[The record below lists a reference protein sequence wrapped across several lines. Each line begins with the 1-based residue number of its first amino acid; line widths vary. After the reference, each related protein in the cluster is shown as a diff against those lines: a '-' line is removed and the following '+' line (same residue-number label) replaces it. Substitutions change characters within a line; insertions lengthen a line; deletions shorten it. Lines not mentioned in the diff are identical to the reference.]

1 MGGLG
6 ADAGRAVTLHRFH
19 VPALVPQGETLSL
32 PPDVS
37 HHIRHVLRL
46 AAGAPLRVF
55 DGEGH
60 EAQAVIERLAKSS
73 AVVRL
78 GASLPPLP
86 EPSLSI
92 VLALAPLKG
101 DLLDLVIQK
110 TTELGVAEI
119 WPVITARTDPPG
131 RAALEG
137 ARLGRWRR
145 IAAAAA
151 AQCGRSRVPHLRL
164 AAPLADVLAEPFDG
178 RRFVLDPASRSAA
191 LDRSAAVPK
200 RVLLL
205 VGPAGGWTSGELRAA
220 LEAGFQPLPLGPRT
234 LRAETAALAAVTAL
248 QVLWGDLR

>member
-1 MGGLG
+1 MGG
-6 ADAGRAVTLHRFH
+6 AGTDTDRAVTLHRFH
-19 VPALVPQGETLSL
+19 VPTLPPQGESLSL
-32 PPDVS
+32 PPDVT

-46 AAGAPLRVF
+46 EAGAALRIF

-60 EAQAVIERLAKSS
+60 EAEAVVESLAKCG

-86 EPSLSI
+86 EPSLAI

-119 WPVITARTDPPG
+119 WPVITARTDPQG

-151 AQCGRSRVPHLRL
+151 AQCGRSRVPRVRP
-164 AAPLADVLAEPFDG
+164 AAALPDMLAEPFDG
-178 RRFVLDPASRSAA
+178 RRFVLDPASQSTA
-191 LDRSAAVPK
+191 LDRSGAVPK

-205 VGPAGGWTSGELRAA
+205 VGPAGGWTGDELHAA
-220 LEAGFQPLPLGPRT
+220 LDAGFQPLPLGPRT